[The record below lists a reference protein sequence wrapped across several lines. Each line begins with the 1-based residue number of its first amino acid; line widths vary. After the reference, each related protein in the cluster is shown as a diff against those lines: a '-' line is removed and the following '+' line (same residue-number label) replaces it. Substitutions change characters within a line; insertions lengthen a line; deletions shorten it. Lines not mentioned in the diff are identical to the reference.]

1 MSRII
6 RRALPF
12 LAIAAIAGAA
22 CEVPIKKA
30 PPKPAPPVE
39 VDPAPPDGQP
49 DPCATPAVG
58 LDPFT
63 EHELENNWGPDR
75 QVPSGGVQSVSFDGC
90 DDVAQ
95 LGIDS
100 GNATPGGSGFTLT
113 EGIKNPP
120 GPSASATGNFGH
132 AVQINLFLDPAW
144 QDNATRAGL
153 WVVGDDGDGA
163 RDNLFGILEFTHI
176 EPSTD
181 GTPAIT
187 DDFEGWRIWESDPGE
202 WINLPTNF
210 TYGEW
215 VTLRIALDTSTQEY
229 NYFVNGVLVGTATG
243 GANFIREVFINHY
256 NFGTHEFP
264 TLNNESYAGHWFA
277 GV

>member
-1 MSRII
+1 MTRFI

-30 PPKPAPPVE
+30 PPKPAPPE
-39 VDPAPPDGQP
+39 VGPAPPGVQP
-49 DPCATPAVG
+49 DPCATPAAG
-58 LDPFT
+58 LNPFT
-63 EHELENNWGPDR
+63 QDELDNNWVPDR
-75 QVPSGGVQSVSFDGC
+75 QAPSGGYTSVSFGGC

-95 LGIDS
+95 LSIDS

-113 EGIKNPP
+113 EGIK
-120 GPSASATGNFGH
+120 TLVGNFGTV
-132 AVQINLFLDPAW
+132 VQINLFLDPAW

-153 WVVGDDGDGA
+153 WVVGDNGSGA
-163 RDNLFGILEFTHI
+163 RDNLFGILEFVNI
-176 EPSTD
+176 ESSD
-181 GTPAIT
+181 SGTPAIN
-187 DDFEGWRIWESDPGE
+187 DDHEGWRIWESDPGE
-202 WINLPTNF
+202 WIDLPTNV

-215 VTLRIALDTSTQEY
+215 VTLRIELDTSTQEY
-229 NYFVNGVLVGTATG
+229 SYFVNGVLVGTATG
-243 GANFIREVFINHY
+243 GDEFIREVFINQF

-264 TLNNESYAGHWFA
+264 NLNNESYAGHWFA